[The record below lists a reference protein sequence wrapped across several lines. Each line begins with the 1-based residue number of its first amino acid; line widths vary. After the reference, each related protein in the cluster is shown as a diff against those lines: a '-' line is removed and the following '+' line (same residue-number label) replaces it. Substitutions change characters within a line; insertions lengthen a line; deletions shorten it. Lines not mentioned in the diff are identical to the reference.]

1 MKNSVTKNEVPFIS
15 SFDAHVSYC
24 LLVAIGIERK
34 YGRVNSHY
42 QQQCFIDDW
51 LKRALDKKLFPVTAK
66 FFLEKMKKQNGSA
79 AQGAEIL
86 KNCLSRWNF
95 WQSVILNQ
103 SDLVKISYF
112 CEELKQS
119 GWQGNSMTPGEWGTP
134 FNVMSGKH
142 YFTQKQSLRDVF
154 SSSGKLLSPLIFRV
168 KQYDSEF
175 LSLLKNYNFYRIH
188 TAKQS
193 GTTEITIGV

>member
-1 MKNSVTKNEVPFIS
+1 MKKSVTKNEVPFIS

-34 YGRVNSHY
+34 CGRINSHH
-42 QQQCFIDDW
+42 QQQSFIDGW
-51 LKRALDKKLFPVTAK
+51 IKKALHNKIFPVSARHC
-66 FFLEKMKKQNGSA
+66 LEKLKNQNNSTI
-79 AQGAEIL
+79 QGAEIL

-103 SDLVKISYF
+103 SDLVKVSYF

-134 FNVMSGKH
+134 FNAMNGKH

-154 SSSGKLLSPLIFRV
+154 NRSGKLLSPLVFRV

-175 LSLLKNYNFYRIH
+175 MSLLKNYNFLRIN
-188 TAKQS
+188 TVKQC

>member
-34 YGRVNSHY
+34 YGRINSHY
-42 QQQCFIDDW
+42 QQQCFIDGW
-51 LKRALDKKLFPVTAK
+51 VKKALHKKLFPVSAR
-66 FFLEKMKKQNGSA
+66 FSLEKIKKQNVFST
-79 AQGAEIL
+79 QDAEIL

-103 SDLVKISYF
+103 SDLVKVSYF

-119 GWQGNSMTPGEWGTP
+119 GWQGNSITPGEWGAP

-142 YFTQKQSLRDVF
+142 YFTRKQSLKEVF
-154 SSSGKLLSPLIFRV
+154 SRSGKLLSPIIFRV
-168 KQYDSEF
+168 KQYDREF
-175 LSLLKNYNFYRIH
+175 LSLLKNYNFSRIN
-188 TAKQS
+188 TVQQC
-193 GTTEITIGV
+193 GTTEITIAV